1 MVLLDI
7 AFAKDIVDAIG
18 FWGLTFFGLTPFFAF
33 CAHAAGGGKALAAVM
48 VLLSAALLSMAWLA
62 DASNFVLFLLSLP
75 AAFGIAAGGFDLKQ
89 QQAIDAKAHAK
100 PH

>member
-18 FWGLTFFGLTPFFAF
+18 FGGLAFFSLAPFFAF
-33 CAHAAGGGKALAAVM
+33 CAHAAGGGKALVAVTG
-48 VLLSAALLSMAWLA
+48 LLSAALLAKA
-62 DASNFVLFLLSLP
+62 VAEDATTFVLFLLSLP
-75 AAFGIAAGGFDLKQ
+75 GVFGIAAGCLDLFQ
-89 QQAIDAKAHAK
+89 QQTIDAKSHAK